1 MKEVLI
7 NTPSMQ
13 GKIKIG
19 KDVLKTL
26 RRYLGKIVILAL
38 ISYPMSLIVGLADTI
53 HPVIATL
60 LDLPVIYAVFIYLS
74 YRHRVNDDDASFH
87 YRDSRNLPDKFYFVA
102 ESVRILQ
109 EEGHTLATDAIAF
122 YILYVPILLIPAFF
136 RDYQTYVL
144 VKYILVAIT
153 FPLFDMLVM
162 LLVRRKWFK
171 EYDEFRKE
179 KKYQEFQG

>member
-1 MKEVLI
+1 MF
-7 NTPSMQ
+7 
-13 GKIKIG
+13 GR
-19 KDVLKTL
+19 DVFKTL

-38 ISYPMSLIVGLADTI
+38 ISYPMSLIEGLVATI
-53 HPVIATL
+53 HPVIANL
-60 LDLPVIYAVFIYLS
+60 IHLPGIYAILMYLS
-74 YRHRVNDDDASFH
+74 YRKRVNDDDASFH

-102 ESVRILQ
+102 ECVRIIQ
-109 EEGHTLATDAIAF
+109 EEGYTLKKDAVAF

-162 LLVRRKWFK
+162 LLVRKKWFK
-171 EYDEFRKE
+171 EYDEFRKD
-179 KKYQEFQG
+179 KKHQEFQG